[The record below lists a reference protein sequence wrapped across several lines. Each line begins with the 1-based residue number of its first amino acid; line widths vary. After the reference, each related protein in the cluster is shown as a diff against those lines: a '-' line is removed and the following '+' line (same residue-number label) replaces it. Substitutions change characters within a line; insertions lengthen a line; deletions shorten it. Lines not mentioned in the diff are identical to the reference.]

1 MEEVGGIIKDIEN
14 GEEPLMLKIC
24 SGQATD
30 EEIVE
35 WFNEQGIPIEDK
47 DQVLSM
53 LSNSFNV
60 GESMA
65 EKIYPVTN
73 LSDLSDE
80 PSNTNNFPGCTKE
93 DIMARLGLVL
103 SELDTIRS
111 QVITLI
117 NQVKMLN

>member
-1 MEEVGGIIKDIEN
+1 
-14 GEEPLMLKIC
+14 MLKIC

-30 EEIVE
+30 EEISK
-35 WFNEQGIPIEDK
+35 WFDEQGIPIEDK
-47 DQVLSM
+47 DQVLLM
-53 LSNSFNV
+53 LYNSFNV

-65 EKIYPVTN
+65 EKIYPSSPVPILSRKPRKINTN
-73 LSDLSDE
+73 LN
-80 PSNTNNFPGCTKE
+80 NTNNFPGCTKE

-117 NQVKMLN
+117 DQVNMLN